1 MLSIVVVEDYLWM
14 LYSETL
20 FKVFGTERFQV
31 VDYGI
36 A

>member
-1 MLSIVVVEDYLWM
+1 MLSIVVVEDYMWL
-14 LYSETL
+14 LYSEPL

-31 VDYGI
+31 VDYGT